1 MDILKTATD
10 WAKAEVFSAQ
20 FFIFFGILFLIGS
33 IGFWQ
38 LGKTE
43 LARAYIIPMLV
54 VGLLTLTIGLGLFFT
69 NKSRVTS
76 FVNDYNKDAA
86 AFVQSEIIRTGKTI
100 KDFQMTVYKVIPM
113 IIIVAA
119 LLFIFIDKPLWRA
132 ISISTIA
139 MMIVIMMIDTNSY
152 TRYVEYH
159 EQLKSVEKQ

>member
-1 MDILKTATD
+1 MI
-10 WAKAEVFSAQ
+10 FS
-20 FFIFFGILFLIGS
+20 FL
-33 IGFWQ
+33 
-38 LGKTE
+38 
-43 LARAYIIPMLV
+43 PMLV
-54 VGLLTLTIGLGLFFT
+54 VGILTLTIRLGLFFT
-69 NKSRVTS
+69 NKSRVSS
-76 FVNDYNKDAA
+76 FVKDYNKDAS

-100 KDFQMTVYKVIPM
+100 KDFQTTVYKVIPI

-159 EQLKSVEKQ
+159 EQLVLVEKQDKN

>member
-1 MDILKTATD
+1 
-10 WAKAEVFSAQ
+10 
-20 FFIFFGILFLIGS
+20 
-33 IGFWQ
+33 
-38 LGKTE
+38 
-43 LARAYIIPMLV
+43 MLV
-54 VGLLTLTIGLGLFFT
+54 VGVLTLTIGLGLFFT